1 MLLKKLS
8 KQKERNKM
16 LAQTLRVMKLTAI
29 LLMVIALQVSASGH
43 AQKLTLDLRNV
54 SLEKVFKDIRK
65 QTGFVFFYEKSILQK
80 TAKISVQVKD
90 VTIEE
95 ALKKCLQDQQLD

>member
-29 LLMVIALQVSASGH
+29 LLTVVALQVSAGGH
-43 AQKLTLDLRNV
+43 AQKVTLDLRNV
-54 SLEKVFKDIRK
+54 SLEKVFKDKKRK
-65 QTGFVFFYEKSILQK
+65 S
-80 TAKISVQVKD
+80 
-90 VTIEE
+90 
-95 ALKKCLQDQQLD
+95 